1 VGLNNCSLEQVL
13 GFFVGFVQRMKR
25 PSEKKGNNSVRNNK
39 ICQEKISEVIDIHTL
54 GRSCKKKNVTL
65 PF

>member
-39 ICQEKISEVIDIHTL
+39 ICQ
-54 GRSCKKKNVTL
+54 GKNFGSNT
-65 PF
+65 